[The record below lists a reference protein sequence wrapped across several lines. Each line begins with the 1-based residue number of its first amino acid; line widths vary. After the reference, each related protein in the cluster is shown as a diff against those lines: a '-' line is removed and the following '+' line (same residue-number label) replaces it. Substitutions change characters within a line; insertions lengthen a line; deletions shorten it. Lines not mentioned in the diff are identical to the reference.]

1 MKRFFALLLAAM
13 LLLSLIGCGDAKPP
27 EPPIP
32 DEPVLDEPSPDE
44 LAEQQRLAELARR
57 AQELEDRLARMT
69 LAEKVGQLFF
79 LRCPSSGAEAAVA
92 QYHLGGIL
100 LFTQDYKD
108 ASGDWLTQ
116 DAFAEKLAALQD
128 AAESDTG
135 IPLLI
140 GSDEEG
146 GTVTRASRNPNLFPS
161 KFPSPQSLF
170 ETVGLEGLLADTQQ
184 YNSRLHSL
192 GITVNFAPVCDVST
206 NPKDFIYERSFG
218 QNAQTTADYIAQVVA
233 AMSDAGIASVLKHFP
248 GYGSN
253 ADTHTGIAVDERPYE
268 QFLAEDYLPF
278 AAGIGAGAPFV
289 LVSHNIVTCLDS
301 SYPASLSAAWHEQLR
316 SHLGFEGVILTDDLD
331 MGAVKAYA
339 DGGNIAVL
347 ALQAGNDMIVCSDLT
362 QIGAVIAAVQDG
374 TLSEETIDSACRR
387 VLAAKQ
393 SLLLILDSS
402 ALWAY
407 ALLPLLASYRSERS
421 YYLSAFRRKMRPH
434 PPHL

>member
-1 MKRFFALLLAAM
+1 MKRLFALLLAAM

-57 AQELEDRLARMT
+57 AQELEDRLASMT

-116 DAFAEKLAALQD
+116 DAFAEKLAALQS

-393 SLLLILDSS
+393 SLLLI
-402 ALWAY
+402 
-407 ALLPLLASYRSERS
+407 
-421 YYLSAFRRKMRPH
+421 
-434 PPHL
+434 

>member
-57 AQELEDRLARMT
+57 AQELEDRLASMT

-79 LRCPSSGAEAAVA
+79 LRCPSSDAEAAVA
-92 QYHLGGIL
+92 QHHLGGIL

-108 ASGDWLTQ
+108 ASGNWLTQ

-374 TLSEETIDSACRR
+374 TLSEKTIDSACRR

-393 SLLLILDSS
+393 SLLLI
-402 ALWAY
+402 
-407 ALLPLLASYRSERS
+407 
-421 YYLSAFRRKMRPH
+421 
-434 PPHL
+434 

>member
-13 LLLSLIGCGDAKPP
+13 LLLSLIGCGDAGTP
-27 EPPIP
+27 EPPMP

-57 AQELEDRLARMT
+57 AQELEDRLASMT

-92 QYHLGGIL
+92 QHHLGGIL

-108 ASGDWLTQ
+108 ASGNWLTQ
-116 DAFAEKLAALQD
+116 DAFAEKLAALQA
-128 AAESDTG
+128 AAENDTG

-393 SLLLILDSS
+393 SLLLI
-402 ALWAY
+402 
-407 ALLPLLASYRSERS
+407 
-421 YYLSAFRRKMRPH
+421 
-434 PPHL
+434 

>member
-57 AQELEDRLARMT
+57 AQELEDRLASMT

-108 ASGDWLTQ
+108 ASGNWLTQ

-393 SLLLILDSS
+393 SLSLI
-402 ALWAY
+402 
-407 ALLPLLASYRSERS
+407 
-421 YYLSAFRRKMRPH
+421 
-434 PPHL
+434 

>member
-32 DEPVLDEPSPDE
+32 DEPALDEPSPDE

-57 AQELEDRLARMT
+57 AQELEDRLASMT

-393 SLLLILDSS
+393 SLLLI
-402 ALWAY
+402 
-407 ALLPLLASYRSERS
+407 
-421 YYLSAFRRKMRPH
+421 
-434 PPHL
+434 

>member
-374 TLSEETIDSACRR
+374 TLSEKTIDSACRR

-393 SLLLILDSS
+393 SLLLI
-402 ALWAY
+402 
-407 ALLPLLASYRSERS
+407 
-421 YYLSAFRRKMRPH
+421 
-434 PPHL
+434 

>member
-1 MKRFFALLLAAM
+1 MKRLFALLLAAM

-57 AQELEDRLARMT
+57 AQELEDRLASMT

-248 GYGSN
+248 GYGN
-253 ADTHTGIAVDERPYE
+253 NVDTHTGIAVDERPYE

-393 SLLLILDSS
+393 SLLLI
-402 ALWAY
+402 
-407 ALLPLLASYRSERS
+407 
-421 YYLSAFRRKMRPH
+421 
-434 PPHL
+434 

>member
-1 MKRFFALLLAAM
+1 MKRLFALLLAAM
-13 LLLSLIGCGDAKPP
+13 LLLSLIGCSDARTP
-27 EPPIP
+27 EPPMP

-57 AQELEDRLARMT
+57 AQELEDRLASMT

-108 ASGDWLTQ
+108 ASGNWLTQ

-146 GTVTRASRNPNLFPS
+146 GTVTRASRNPNLFSS

-393 SLLLILDSS
+393 SLLLI
-402 ALWAY
+402 
-407 ALLPLLASYRSERS
+407 
-421 YYLSAFRRKMRPH
+421 
-434 PPHL
+434 

>member
-1 MKRFFALLLAAM
+1 MKRFFALLLAAL
-13 LLLSLIGCGDAKPP
+13 LLLSLIGCGDARTP

-32 DEPVLDEPSPDE
+32 DESVLDEPSPDE

-57 AQELEDRLARMT
+57 AQELEDRLASMT

-79 LRCPSSGAEAAVA
+79 LRCPASGAEAAVA

-116 DAFAEKLAALQD
+116 DAFAEKLAALQS

-146 GTVTRASRNPNLFPS
+146 GTVTRASRNPNLFPA

-170 ETVGLEGLLADTQQ
+170 QTGGMEGLLADTQQ

-206 NPKDFIYERSFG
+206 NPKDFIYDRSFG
-218 QNAQTTADYIAQVVA
+218 QNAQTTADYIAQVVD

-289 LVSHNIVTCLDS
+289 LVSHNIVTCLDGS
-301 SYPASLSAAWHEQLR
+301 CPASLSAAWHEQLR
-316 SHLGFEGVILTDDLD
+316 SYFGFEGVILTDDLD

-393 SLLLILDSS
+393 SLLLI
-402 ALWAY
+402 
-407 ALLPLLASYRSERS
+407 
-421 YYLSAFRRKMRPH
+421 
-434 PPHL
+434 

>member
-32 DEPVLDEPSPDE
+32 DEPALDEPSPDE

-100 LFTQDYKD
+100 RFTQDYKD

-116 DAFAEKLAALQD
+116 DAFAEKLAALQA
-128 AAESDTG
+128 AAENDTG

-393 SLLLILDSS
+393 SLLLI
-402 ALWAY
+402 
-407 ALLPLLASYRSERS
+407 
-421 YYLSAFRRKMRPH
+421 
-434 PPHL
+434 

>member
-57 AQELEDRLARMT
+57 AQALEDRLARMT

-374 TLSEETIDSACRR
+374 TLSEKTIDSACRR

-393 SLLLILDSS
+393 SLLLI
-402 ALWAY
+402 
-407 ALLPLLASYRSERS
+407 
-421 YYLSAFRRKMRPH
+421 
-434 PPHL
+434 

>member
-57 AQELEDRLARMT
+57 AQALEDRLARMT

-248 GYGSN
+248 GYGN
-253 ADTHTGIAVDERPYE
+253 NVDTHTGIAVDERPYE

-393 SLLLILDSS
+393 SLLLI
-402 ALWAY
+402 
-407 ALLPLLASYRSERS
+407 
-421 YYLSAFRRKMRPH
+421 
-434 PPHL
+434 

>member
-32 DEPVLDEPSPDE
+32 DESVLDEPSPDE

-57 AQELEDRLARMT
+57 AQELEDRLASMT

-79 LRCPSSGAEAAVA
+79 LRCPSSDAEAAVA

-108 ASGDWLTQ
+108 ASGNWLTQ
-116 DAFAEKLAALQD
+116 DAFAEKLAALQS

-393 SLLLILDSS
+393 SLLLI
-402 ALWAY
+402 
-407 ALLPLLASYRSERS
+407 
-421 YYLSAFRRKMRPH
+421 
-434 PPHL
+434 

>member
-57 AQELEDRLARMT
+57 AQELEDRLASMT

-108 ASGDWLTQ
+108 ASGNWLTQ

-206 NPKDFIYERSFG
+206 NPKDFLSERSSG
-218 QNAQTTADYIAQVVA
+218 PNAHTTADYIAQVVA

-393 SLLLILDSS
+393 SLLLI
-402 ALWAY
+402 
-407 ALLPLLASYRSERS
+407 
-421 YYLSAFRRKMRPH
+421 
-434 PPHL
+434 

>member
-27 EPPIP
+27 EPLIP

-57 AQELEDRLARMT
+57 AQELEDRLASMT

-108 ASGDWLTQ
+108 ASGNWLTQ
-116 DAFAEKLAALQD
+116 DAFAEKLAALQS

-170 ETVGLEGLLADTQQ
+170 QTGGLEGLLADTQQ

-206 NPKDFIYERSFG
+206 NPKDFIYDRSFG

-278 AAGIGAGAPFV
+278 AAGIDAGAPFV

-316 SHLGFEGVILTDDLD
+316 SYLGFEGVILTDDLD

-393 SLLLILDSS
+393 SLLLI
-402 ALWAY
+402 
-407 ALLPLLASYRSERS
+407 
-421 YYLSAFRRKMRPH
+421 
-434 PPHL
+434 

>member
-57 AQELEDRLARMT
+57 AQELEDRLASMT

-116 DAFAEKLAALQD
+116 DAFAEKLAALQA

-316 SHLGFEGVILTDDLD
+316 SYFGFEGVILTDDLD

-393 SLLLILDSS
+393 SLLLI
-402 ALWAY
+402 
-407 ALLPLLASYRSERS
+407 
-421 YYLSAFRRKMRPH
+421 
-434 PPHL
+434 

>member
-32 DEPVLDEPSPDE
+32 DEPALDEPSPDE

-57 AQELEDRLARMT
+57 AQELEDRLSSMT

-116 DAFAEKLAALQD
+116 DAFAEKLAALQA
-128 AAESDTG
+128 AAENDTG

-393 SLLLILDSS
+393 SLLLI
-402 ALWAY
+402 
-407 ALLPLLASYRSERS
+407 
-421 YYLSAFRRKMRPH
+421 
-434 PPHL
+434 

>member
-13 LLLSLIGCGDAKPP
+13 LLLSLIGCGDAGTP
-27 EPPIP
+27 EPPMP

-57 AQELEDRLARMT
+57 AQELEDRLASMT

-92 QYHLGGIL
+92 QHHLGGIL

-108 ASGDWLTQ
+108 ASGNWLTQ

-393 SLLLILDSS
+393 SLLLI
-402 ALWAY
+402 
-407 ALLPLLASYRSERS
+407 
-421 YYLSAFRRKMRPH
+421 
-434 PPHL
+434 

>member
-57 AQELEDRLARMT
+57 AQALEDRLARMT

-79 LRCPSSGAEAAVA
+79 LRCPSSDAEAAVA

-116 DAFAEKLAALQD
+116 DAFAEKLAALQA
-128 AAESDTG
+128 AAENDTG

-218 QNAQTTADYIAQVVA
+218 QNAQTTADYIAQVVD

-278 AAGIGAGAPFV
+278 AAGIDAGAPFV

-316 SHLGFEGVILTDDLD
+316 SSLGFEGVILTDDLD

-393 SLLLILDSS
+393 SLLLI
-402 ALWAY
+402 
-407 ALLPLLASYRSERS
+407 
-421 YYLSAFRRKMRPH
+421 
-434 PPHL
+434 

>member
-57 AQELEDRLARMT
+57 AQELEDRLASMT

-233 AMSDAGIASVLKHFP
+233 AMCDAGIASVLKHFP

-393 SLLLILDSS
+393 SLLLI
-402 ALWAY
+402 
-407 ALLPLLASYRSERS
+407 
-421 YYLSAFRRKMRPH
+421 
-434 PPHL
+434 

>member
-13 LLLSLIGCGDAKPP
+13 LLLSLIGCGDAGTP

-57 AQELEDRLARMT
+57 AQELEDRLASMT

-92 QYHLGGIL
+92 QHHLGGIL

-108 ASGDWLTQ
+108 ASGNWLTQ

-393 SLLLILDSS
+393 SLLLI
-402 ALWAY
+402 
-407 ALLPLLASYRSERS
+407 
-421 YYLSAFRRKMRPH
+421 
-434 PPHL
+434 

>member
-57 AQELEDRLARMT
+57 AQELEDRLSSMT

-374 TLSEETIDSACRR
+374 TLSEKTIDSACRR

-393 SLLLILDSS
+393 SLLLI
-402 ALWAY
+402 
-407 ALLPLLASYRSERS
+407 
-421 YYLSAFRRKMRPH
+421 
-434 PPHL
+434 

>member
-13 LLLSLIGCGDAKPP
+13 LLLSLIGCGDAGTP

-57 AQELEDRLARMT
+57 AQELEDRLASMT

-79 LRCPSSGAEAAVA
+79 LRCPSSDAEAVVA

-108 ASGDWLTQ
+108 ASGNWLTQ

-374 TLSEETIDSACRR
+374 TLSEKTIDSACRR

-393 SLLLILDSS
+393 SLLLI
-402 ALWAY
+402 
-407 ALLPLLASYRSERS
+407 
-421 YYLSAFRRKMRPH
+421 
-434 PPHL
+434 

>member
-57 AQELEDRLARMT
+57 AQELEDRLASMT

-108 ASGDWLTQ
+108 ASGNWLTQ

-393 SLLLILDSS
+393 SLLLI
-402 ALWAY
+402 
-407 ALLPLLASYRSERS
+407 
-421 YYLSAFRRKMRPH
+421 
-434 PPHL
+434 

>member
-13 LLLSLIGCGDAKPP
+13 LLLSLIGCGDAGTP

-57 AQELEDRLARMT
+57 AQELEDRLASMT

-92 QYHLGGIL
+92 QHHLGGIL

-108 ASGDWLTQ
+108 ASGNWLTQ

-146 GTVTRASRNPNLFPS
+146 GTVTRASRNPNLFSS

-374 TLSEETIDSACRR
+374 TLSEKTIDSACRR

-393 SLLLILDSS
+393 SLLLI
-402 ALWAY
+402 
-407 ALLPLLASYRSERS
+407 
-421 YYLSAFRRKMRPH
+421 
-434 PPHL
+434 

>member
-57 AQELEDRLARMT
+57 AQELEDRLASMT

-92 QYHLGGIL
+92 QHHLGGIL

-116 DAFAEKLAALQD
+116 DAFAEKLAALQA
-128 AAESDTG
+128 AAENDTG

-393 SLLLILDSS
+393 SLLLI
-402 ALWAY
+402 
-407 ALLPLLASYRSERS
+407 
-421 YYLSAFRRKMRPH
+421 
-434 PPHL
+434 

>member
-1 MKRFFALLLAAM
+1 MKRLFALLLAAM

-32 DEPVLDEPSPDE
+32 DEPALDEPSPDE

-57 AQELEDRLARMT
+57 AQELEDRLASMT

-92 QYHLGGIL
+92 QHHLGGIL

-108 ASGDWLTQ
+108 ASGNWLTQ

-331 MGAVKAYA
+331 TGAVKAYA

-387 VLAAKQ
+387 GLAAKQ
-393 SLLLILDSS
+393 SLLLI
-402 ALWAY
+402 
-407 ALLPLLASYRSERS
+407 
-421 YYLSAFRRKMRPH
+421 
-434 PPHL
+434 

>member
-1 MKRFFALLLAAM
+1 MKRLFALLLAAM

-27 EPPIP
+27 EPPMP
-32 DEPVLDEPSPDE
+32 DESVLDEPSPDE

-57 AQELEDRLARMT
+57 AQELEDRLASMT

-92 QYHLGGIL
+92 QHHLGGIL

-108 ASGDWLTQ
+108 ASGNWLTQ

-393 SLLLILDSS
+393 SLLLI
-402 ALWAY
+402 
-407 ALLPLLASYRSERS
+407 
-421 YYLSAFRRKMRPH
+421 
-434 PPHL
+434 

>member
-1 MKRFFALLLAAM
+1 MKRLFALLLAAM
-13 LLLSLIGCGDAKPP
+13 LLLSLIGCGAARTP

-57 AQELEDRLARMT
+57 AQELEDRLSSMT

-116 DAFAEKLAALQD
+116 DAFAEKLAALQS

-393 SLLLILDSS
+393 SLLLI
-402 ALWAY
+402 
-407 ALLPLLASYRSERS
+407 
-421 YYLSAFRRKMRPH
+421 
-434 PPHL
+434 

>member
-13 LLLSLIGCGDAKPP
+13 LLLTLIGCGDAKPP

-57 AQELEDRLARMT
+57 AQALEDRLASMT

-92 QYHLGGIL
+92 QHHLGGIL

-108 ASGDWLTQ
+108 ASGNWLTQ
-116 DAFAEKLAALQD
+116 DAFAEKLAALQA
-128 AAESDTG
+128 AAENDTG

-206 NPKDFIYERSFG
+206 NPKDF
-218 QNAQTTADYIAQVVA
+218 N
-233 AMSDAGIASVLKHFP
+233 
-248 GYGSN
+248 
-253 ADTHTGIAVDERPYE
+253 
-268 QFLAEDYLPF
+268 
-278 AAGIGAGAPFV
+278 
-289 LVSHNIVTCLDS
+289 
-301 SYPASLSAAWHEQLR
+301 
-316 SHLGFEGVILTDDLD
+316 
-331 MGAVKAYA
+331 
-339 DGGNIAVL
+339 
-347 ALQAGNDMIVCSDLT
+347 
-362 QIGAVIAAVQDG
+362 
-374 TLSEETIDSACRR
+374 
-387 VLAAKQ
+387 
-393 SLLLILDSS
+393 
-402 ALWAY
+402 
-407 ALLPLLASYRSERS
+407 
-421 YYLSAFRRKMRPH
+421 
-434 PPHL
+434 

>member
-32 DEPVLDEPSPDE
+32 DEPALDEPSPDE

-57 AQELEDRLARMT
+57 AQELEDRLASMT

-79 LRCPSSGAEAAVA
+79 LRCPSSDAEAAVA

-393 SLLLILDSS
+393 SLLLI
-402 ALWAY
+402 
-407 ALLPLLASYRSERS
+407 
-421 YYLSAFRRKMRPH
+421 
-434 PPHL
+434 

>member
-1 MKRFFALLLAAM
+1 MKRLFALLLAAM
-13 LLLSLIGCGDAKPP
+13 LLLSLIGCGDAGTP

-57 AQELEDRLARMT
+57 AQELEDRLASMT

-79 LRCPSSGAEAAVA
+79 LRCPSSDAEAAVA

-116 DAFAEKLAALQD
+116 DAFAEKLAALQA
-128 AAESDTG
+128 AAENDTG

-393 SLLLILDSS
+393 SLLLI
-402 ALWAY
+402 
-407 ALLPLLASYRSERS
+407 
-421 YYLSAFRRKMRPH
+421 
-434 PPHL
+434 

>member
-13 LLLSLIGCGDAKPP
+13 LLLSPIGCGDAKPP
-27 EPPIP
+27 EPPMP
-32 DEPVLDEPSPDE
+32 DESVLDEPSPDE

-57 AQELEDRLARMT
+57 AQELEDRLSSMT

-116 DAFAEKLAALQD
+116 DAFAEKLAALQS

-146 GTVTRASRNPNLFPS
+146 GTVTRASRNPNLFPA

-170 ETVGLEGLLADTQQ
+170 QTGGMEGLLADTQQ

-206 NPKDFIYERSFG
+206 NPKDFIYDRSFG
-218 QNAQTTADYIAQVVA
+218 QNAQTTADYIAQVVD

-289 LVSHNIVTCLDS
+289 LVSHNIVTCLDGS
-301 SYPASLSAAWHEQLR
+301 CPASLSAAWHEQLR
-316 SHLGFEGVILTDDLD
+316 SYFGFEGVILTDDLD
-331 MGAVKAYA
+331 MGAVKTYA

-393 SLLLILDSS
+393 SLLLI
-402 ALWAY
+402 
-407 ALLPLLASYRSERS
+407 
-421 YYLSAFRRKMRPH
+421 
-434 PPHL
+434 

>member
-1 MKRFFALLLAAM
+1 MKRLFALLLAAM

-57 AQELEDRLARMT
+57 AQELEDRLASMT

-92 QYHLGGIL
+92 QHHLGGIL

-116 DAFAEKLAALQD
+116 DAFAEKLAALQA
-128 AAESDTG
+128 AAENDTG

-393 SLLLILDSS
+393 SLLLI
-402 ALWAY
+402 
-407 ALLPLLASYRSERS
+407 
-421 YYLSAFRRKMRPH
+421 
-434 PPHL
+434 

>member
-13 LLLSLIGCGDAKPP
+13 LLLSLIGCGDARTP
-27 EPPIP
+27 EPPMP
-32 DEPVLDEPSPDE
+32 DESVLDKPSPDE

-57 AQELEDRLARMT
+57 AQELEDRLASMT

-116 DAFAEKLAALQD
+116 DAFAEKLAALQS

-146 GTVTRASRNPNLFPS
+146 GTVTRASRNPNLFPA

-170 ETVGLEGLLADTQQ
+170 QTGGMEGLLADTQQ

-206 NPKDFIYERSFG
+206 NPKDFIYDRSFG
-218 QNAQTTADYIAQVVA
+218 QNAQTTADYIAQVVD

-289 LVSHNIVTCLDS
+289 LVSHNIVTCLDGS
-301 SYPASLSAAWHEQLR
+301 CPASLSAAWHEQLR
-316 SHLGFEGVILTDDLD
+316 SYFGFEGVILTDDLD

-393 SLLLILDSS
+393 SLLLI
-402 ALWAY
+402 
-407 ALLPLLASYRSERS
+407 
-421 YYLSAFRRKMRPH
+421 
-434 PPHL
+434 

>member
-108 ASGDWLTQ
+108 ASGNWLTQ

-374 TLSEETIDSACRR
+374 TLSEKTIDSACRR

-393 SLLLILDSS
+393 SLLLI
-402 ALWAY
+402 
-407 ALLPLLASYRSERS
+407 
-421 YYLSAFRRKMRPH
+421 
-434 PPHL
+434 

>member
-13 LLLSLIGCGDAKPP
+13 LLLSPIGCGDAKPP
-27 EPPIP
+27 EPPMP
-32 DEPVLDEPSPDE
+32 DESVLDEPSPDE

-57 AQELEDRLARMT
+57 AQELEDRLSSMT

-116 DAFAEKLAALQD
+116 DAFAEKLAALQS

-146 GTVTRASRNPNLFPS
+146 GTVTRASRNPNLFPA

-170 ETVGLEGLLADTQQ
+170 QTGGMEGLLADTQQ

-206 NPKDFIYERSFG
+206 NPKDFIYDRSFG
-218 QNAQTTADYIAQVVA
+218 QNAQTTADYIAQVVD

-289 LVSHNIVTCLDS
+289 LVSHNIVTCLDGS
-301 SYPASLSAAWHEQLR
+301 CPASLSAAWHEQLR
-316 SHLGFEGVILTDDLD
+316 SYFGFEGVILTDDLD

-393 SLLLILDSS
+393 SLLLI
-402 ALWAY
+402 
-407 ALLPLLASYRSERS
+407 
-421 YYLSAFRRKMRPH
+421 
-434 PPHL
+434 

>member
-13 LLLSLIGCGDAKPP
+13 LLLSPIGCGDAKPP

-57 AQELEDRLARMT
+57 AQELEDRLASMT

-170 ETVGLEGLLADTQQ
+170 QTGGLEGLLADTQQ

-374 TLSEETIDSACRR
+374 TLSEKTIDSACRR

-393 SLLLILDSS
+393 SLLLI
-402 ALWAY
+402 
-407 ALLPLLASYRSERS
+407 
-421 YYLSAFRRKMRPH
+421 
-434 PPHL
+434 

>member
-1 MKRFFALLLAAM
+1 MKRLFALLLAAM

-57 AQELEDRLARMT
+57 AQELEDRLASMT

-79 LRCPSSGAEAAVA
+79 LRCPSSVAEAAVA
-92 QYHLGGIL
+92 QHHLGGIL

-233 AMSDAGIASVLKHFP
+233 AMSDVGIASVLKHFP
-248 GYGSN
+248 GYGNN

-393 SLLLILDSS
+393 SLLLI
-402 ALWAY
+402 
-407 ALLPLLASYRSERS
+407 
-421 YYLSAFRRKMRPH
+421 
-434 PPHL
+434 

>member
-57 AQELEDRLARMT
+57 AQALEDRLASMT

-108 ASGDWLTQ
+108 ASGNWLTQ
-116 DAFAEKLAALQD
+116 DAFAEKLAALQA
-128 AAESDTG
+128 AAENDTG

-170 ETVGLEGLLADTQQ
+170 QAGGLEGLLADTQQ

-393 SLLLILDSS
+393 SLLLI
-402 ALWAY
+402 
-407 ALLPLLASYRSERS
+407 
-421 YYLSAFRRKMRPH
+421 
-434 PPHL
+434 